1 MRLIVNCMKGLLN
14 SRICKRSRVDGQGGG
29 GQICKLGI
37 KRHHVYNDSQGEVDR
52 SASWESKDAMFI
64 MIVRGRWTGLQ
75 AGNQKTPCL

>member
-1 MRLIVNCMKGLLN
+1 MDRSASWESKDAMFIMIV
-14 SRICKRSRVDGQGGG
+14 R
-29 GQICKLGI
+29 
-37 KRHHVYNDSQGEVDR
+37 GEVDR